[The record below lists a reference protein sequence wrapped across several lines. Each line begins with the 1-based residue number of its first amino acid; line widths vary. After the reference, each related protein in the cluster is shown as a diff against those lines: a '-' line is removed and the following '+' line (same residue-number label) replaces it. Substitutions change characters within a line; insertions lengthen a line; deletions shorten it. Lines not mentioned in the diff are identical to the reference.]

1 MFIYVYIYN
10 FYNFKLYINS
20 NIQNLIRLILYIY
33 QIIKMNVNLNNFFNN
48 ILLQY

>member
-10 FYNFKLYINS
+10 IYNFKLYINS

>member
-1 MFIYVYIYN
+1 MFIYVNIYN